1 MSVNNGRFGELSEM
15 NPDALTC
22 DGLDDAFIG
31 YTVGTYGTV
40 AVYDYDR
47 AIEVFARDN
56 NVSLESATEY
66 IDFNTVSAYVGE
78 NTPVFVK
85 FVED

>member
-1 MSVNNGRFGELSEM
+1 M

-22 DGLDDAFIG
+22 DGLDDAFVG
-31 YTVGTYGTV
+31 YTVGIHGTV
-40 AVYDYDR
+40 AVYDYDK

-56 NVSLESATEY
+56 KVSLESATEY